1 MVFLFGVLL
10 VLLPLASVA
19 QQQPPQRMPDLLP
32 TTQEQLLQ
40 CQSLLRVKTDLPCR
54 CDQVEHLAAV
64 LLQRAEKAEQA
75 LRDAR
80 KEEPGLVPKSE
91 APAEKKPE

>member
-1 MVFLFGVLL
+1 MSLIPALLL
-10 VLLPLASVA
+10 VLLPLISVA
-19 QQQPPQRMPDLLP
+19 QSP
-32 TTQEQLLQ
+32 TPQEQLMQ
-40 CQSLLRVKTDLPCR
+40 CQSLLRIKTDLPCR

-80 KEEPGLVPKSE
+80 KEEAGMVPRSE
-91 APAEKKPE
+91 TPAENKRE

>member
-1 MVFLFGVLL
+1 MSGREWWKIMLWGAVGLL
-10 VLLPLASVA
+10 APVVSVA
-19 QQQPPQRMPDLLP
+19 QALTP
-32 TTQEQLLQ
+32 QEQLTQ
-40 CQSLLRVKTDLPCR
+40 CQSLLRIKADMPCR

-80 KEEPGLVPKSE
+80 KEDPGLVPKSE
-91 APAEKKPE
+91 APAENKRE

>member
-1 MVFLFGVLL
+1 MSLILALALL
-10 VLLPLASVA
+10 LLPWASMA
-19 QQQPPQRMPDLLP
+19 QAQAP
-32 TTQEQLLQ
+32 QEQLMQ
-40 CQSLLRVKTDLPCR
+40 CQALLRIKTDLPCR

-80 KEEPGLVPKSE
+80 KGEPGVPPPGE
-91 APAEKKPE
+91 PPVEKKAE